1 MSDHC
6 EVIPLRPE
14 SRTEKV
20 QSKYVSRDQFQKCRE
35 YRDFGTNSSK
45 NSEKKLENGLS
56 ESRTG
61 HRLRT
66 TDFCL
71 GARFLRFCTLYL
83 EHGIFITVVYGPYN
97 RAYGEHFLAEIIS
110 ELSITVLEKKK

>member
-1 MSDHC
+1 MGDHC

-20 QSKYVSRDQFQKCRE
+20 QSKYVGRDQFQKCQE
-35 YRDFGTNSSK
+35 YRDFRTNLSK
-45 NSEKKLENGLS
+45 NLEKKLENGLS
-56 ESRTG
+56 ESKTG
-61 HRLRT
+61 RRLRT

-83 EHGIFITVVYGPYN
+83 EHGKLCAEREPANKGSVYRTN
-97 RAYGEHFLAEIIS
+97 
-110 ELSITVLEKKK
+110 TQKKKTGSYLAI